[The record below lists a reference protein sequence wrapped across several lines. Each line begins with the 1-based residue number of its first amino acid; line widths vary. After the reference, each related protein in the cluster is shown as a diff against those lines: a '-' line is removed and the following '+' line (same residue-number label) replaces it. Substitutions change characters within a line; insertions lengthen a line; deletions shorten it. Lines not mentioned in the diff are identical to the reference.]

1 VPVTNS
7 FVPLLPAPGN
17 TKGLPMLVKLFAPS
31 NATVGSTAT
40 ATLTVTDLDTATP
53 TQTCPA
59 QTGKYSDTVTN
70 GQLSV
75 LKTQAQVSGS
85 GTSPAIT
92 CNGASMVSFAA
103 ANLSVKPGD
112 CIVYQ
117 VVATN
122 TGNSP
127 VTSVVLSDAM
137 PAYTVYNATQ
147 PVVQCAAT
155 GNTGA
160 PLFSQTGSGAA
171 TTAVACSNTTTG
183 VTLAPLGTLTL
194 YYAVQVQQ

>member
-1 VPVTNS
+1 
-7 FVPLLPAPGN
+7 
-17 TKGLPMLVKLFAPS
+17 M
-31 NATVGSTAT
+31 
-40 ATLTVTDLDTATP
+40 TDLDTATP

-59 QTGKYSDTVTN
+59 QVGKYTDTVTN

-75 LKTQAQVSGS
+75 LKTQAVVAGT

-92 CNGASMVSFAA
+92 CNGAATIPSFAV

-117 VVATN
+117 VQASN

-127 VTSVVLSDAM
+127 VTNVVLSDAM
-137 PAYTVYNATQ
+137 PSYTNYNATQ
-147 PVVQCAAT
+147 PSLQCVAT

-160 PLFSQTGSGAA
+160 PSLTQIGSGTA
-171 TTAVACSNTTTG
+171 TTSVSCSNTTTG
-183 VTLAPLGTLTL
+183 VTLAPLGTMTL